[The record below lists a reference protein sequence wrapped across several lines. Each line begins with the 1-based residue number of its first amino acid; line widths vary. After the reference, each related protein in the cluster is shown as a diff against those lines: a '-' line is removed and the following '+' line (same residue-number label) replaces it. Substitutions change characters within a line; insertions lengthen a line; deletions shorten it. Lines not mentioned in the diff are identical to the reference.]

1 MLKEDLLLDSA
12 RPFSDEIKNI
22 SVVHPEH
29 SLPGDLQSYSWYALR
44 ATYSRE
50 LKIKERLDGMGVKS
64 FVPMIWRTRT
74 VDGKSEKKLV
84 PAVGNLCFAYWSR
97 QQLDAFI
104 RSYGENSPVHYYW
117 DRIGGKPLIVPDK
130 AMEDFIK
137 VAGTMDEDLIYITQI
152 SQKLREGQN
161 VRIISGP
168 FAGVEGKIVRIR
180 KSRRIMVEL
189 PGMLAVASTY
199 LPLEKAGCLE
209 MI

>member
-1 MLKEDLLLDSA
+1 MLLDSA
-12 RPFSDEIKNI
+12 RPFSDEIQNI
-22 SVVHPEH
+22 SVGHPEH

-50 LKIKERLDGMGVKS
+50 LKIKERLDGMGLRS

-84 PAVGNLCFAYWSR
+84 PAVGNLCFAYWTR

-117 DRIGGKPLIVPDK
+117 DRIGGKPLTVPDK

-168 FAGVEGKIVRIR
+168 FEGVEGKIVRIR